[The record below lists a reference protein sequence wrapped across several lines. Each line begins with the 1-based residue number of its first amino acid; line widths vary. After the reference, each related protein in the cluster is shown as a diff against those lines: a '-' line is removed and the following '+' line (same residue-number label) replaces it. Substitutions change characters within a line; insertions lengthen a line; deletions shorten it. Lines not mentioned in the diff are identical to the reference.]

1 MRKEQGFSLIE
12 LLIVVAIIGIIAAIA
27 IPNLLS
33 ARKAANESSAIGAL
47 RTIGSSEVTY
57 STNNNTYG
65 TLAQLNSANLIDS
78 TLQAATTLTT
88 AKSGYLYGD
97 AVDSS
102 SYVIAAIRSANG
114 AGFKDFMIR
123 EDGVVL
129 GGAGFFTVGSPSV
142 LSTIPVTTTPTLI
155 GMPPIGVAAASAS

>member
-1 MRKEQGFSLIE
+1 MKKEQGFSLIE

-33 ARKAANESSAIGAL
+33 ARKSANESSAIGSL

-65 TLAQLNSANLIDS
+65 TLAQLNSANLIDA

-88 AKSGYLYGD
+88 AKSGYLYGGD
-97 AVDSS
+97 VDSS
-102 SYVIAAIRSANG
+102 AFTMGAIRSAYG
-114 AGFKDFMIR
+114 AGFKEFLIR
-123 EDGVVL
+123 EDGVVH
-129 GGAGFFTVGSPSV
+129 GGTNSGITVGMAPSFV
-142 LSTIPVTTTPTLI
+142 LQPVATNPT
-155 GMPPIGVAAASAS
+155 MPGFSPIGVAAAS